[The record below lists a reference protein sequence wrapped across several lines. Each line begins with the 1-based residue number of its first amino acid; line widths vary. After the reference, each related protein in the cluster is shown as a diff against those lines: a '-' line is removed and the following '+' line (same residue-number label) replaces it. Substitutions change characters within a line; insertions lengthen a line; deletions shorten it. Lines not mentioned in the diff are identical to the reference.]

1 MQLWRVG
8 AITQFKELRKTK
20 GNIEKDISHH
30 DDGAVTPN
38 SPKAKITYCKSMMN
52 ELLAHQMEWPDS
64 RDRFHVE
71 GVIPQ

>member
-1 MQLWRVG
+1 MQLLRVG

-20 GNIEKDISHH
+20 GNIEKDISRH
-30 DDGAVTPN
+30 DDGPVTPN
-38 SPKAKITYCKSMMN
+38 SPKAKIIYCKSMMN
-52 ELLAHQMEWPDS
+52 ELLAYQMEWPDS